1 MKNKRKFIIIIIIAF
16 VLIDI
21 LLYFIFKNNSDLETS
36 DNLLEYTPEE
46 EISDEQ
52 MRETLVTLYFID
64 SETSELKSETQLINA
79 TLLIE
84 NPYKQLV
91 ELLIEGPKSSTLK
104 SVLPENTRL
113 LNSFIE
119 ENCVT
124 LDSSEELCSFENE
137 DQKYNIINSIL
148 NTLTQLNEVKSIKI
162 LINGQENEIFNDQY
176 FEI

>member
-64 SETSELKSETQLINA
+64 LETSELKSETQLINA

-124 LDSSEELCSFENE
+124 LDFSEELCSFENE